1 MSTPP
6 TQRQSET
13 AVAPLDTLGEDIE
26 AGANSF
32 DRWLREISDNNITL
46 ARLKSVAEFIPIVN
60 NIMSASDA
68 AGDIVTLAQSE
79 TRSILDWVSLGVNL
93 IGIIPVPPAM
103 AYARK
108 SLRPTLHLVKERVK
122 ANPKGA
128 LGDALVTVLVGHL
141 NETILGELED
151 FVNKAQSQLSKHLT
165 DCGET
170 GKAIILM
177 IANAIDD
184 ILKGTLKFQPP
195 SQNASD
201 SFLHGLTKV
210 VTGPIDKVALE
221 ALNSIH
227 KFIPSHIKRLAFSY
241 TAILRTL
248 ADEVKANLIAL
259 GDTNTE
265 QSIGYLLLILSQA
278 AKRKRTQLSPYV
290 PPSGVGQAKRVSG
303 QNELGAT
310 NGQPPAKRD
319 ANAEKNGTC
328 TGTCNSITFARGTEQ
343 LTHTDFTLPG
353 PFPVTWSRNYR
364 SSLSALDCGPLG
376 ARWICAFTVHLEVVD
391 DTVNYHDADGRTH
404 TYQTPKIGKFHHDAI
419 EEIVLVRTGERTLT
433 IARGHN
439 IEEHY
444 EQVSTI
450 FRLVSIRHRNGA
462 SISLHYEYLHEGLQ
476 VLSDLLTYQNDEPHQ
491 HIQTRVGPNGKIASL
506 WLMQDGE
513 PNRQLADYDY
523 NAEGDLVA
531 ARDEHDRQW
540 DYQYQHHLITRYTDR
555 TGRGMN
561 LEWHGEGPDAKAIHE
576 WADDGSYD
584 VRLEWNRNIRLTYA
598 VNALGHETK
607 HYYDIL
613 GYTYRIVHPDG
624 NEEWFFRDAA
634 KNITQHIHTD
644 GSADNYIYDERGNLL
659 QHTRPDGSSIHHAY
673 DDQDQLFKTRDAEGG
688 LWKYDYD
695 QRGNIIETIDPLE
708 NKTQYSY
715 NSDNLPVVIT
725 DANGGSKQ
733 LAYNA
738 DGQLIRYTDCSG
750 KVSQWDYD
758 ALGQLS
764 RFTDAEGH
772 FTSYEYH
779 AGQLVR
785 LIHPDKTEEHFERDA
800 EGRLLSHTDALRQRT
815 TWHYNEAGLIQQR
828 QDANGTTLDYRW
840 DRLGQ
845 LVELRNENNSTA
857 SFKYDPAGRLLKET
871 GFDQQTTHYLY
882 DHGSNQPTRR
892 LDGDRVNE
900 FEYDPLGRLIAR
912 HAGHKEG
919 LEWQTETFA
928 YDGNGNLLLAENAAC
943 KLQWFY
949 DRAGNNTREHQ
960 YLRYLQEP
968 HVAVWKH
975 EYDALNQRIATT
987 RPDGHRV
994 SWLTYGS
1001 GHLLALKVDDTEL
1014 LSYQRDN
1021 LHREVARDQGNG
1033 LQQRQAWTPNGQL
1046 REQALGKRGDSQRL
1060 VVRNYRHDD
1069 AGQLTRIDDTRR
1081 GALSYRYDPLGR
1093 LLAAQT
1099 ISGEETFAFDPASNL
1114 LDPQTPRRPNQ
1125 YAPPKL
1131 LDNLL
1136 RDYVGTHYSYDE
1148 RGNLKERLHN
1158 GKKSHFTW
1166 DLRDRLIGYE
1176 DDRLTASFA
1185 YDALGRRLFKLSKAK
1200 YHDRSEAGPMWNKLE
1215 RAKLDEQYGCGYTIY
1230 GWDGD
1235 VLAFESRH
1243 NDKRERLT
1251 HYFFEPGSFV
1261 PVAQAIEQSSIQLL
1275 PEPVYEGA
1283 YDIDHDP
1290 VWQHKPTPVTF
1301 SAVAWYQ
1308 CDHLGTP
1315 MELTDE
1321 YGNIAWAGT
1330 YKTWGLA
1337 KEQRSETAKRA
1348 DIRNSLRFQGQ
1359 YFDVETGL
1367 HYNRYRYYDPQ
1378 VGRFIGKDPIGFA
1391 GGLNIYAYA
1400 PNPVEWVDPLGLMK
1414 GGAGGGCSCDIL
1426 PQRSADGRLR
1436 NADGTFAYDGGPKP
1450 RPEGSTHGN
1459 SRNSTT
1465 PTTLYGRY
1473 DAEGNFQKWGVTQDT
1488 SNRYSSKDLDGGR
1501 LREYRTGTRS
1511 EILDRE
1517 RRLVERFPGPLN
1529 NEPWAGSKRK

>member
-1 MSTPP
+1 MTVE
-6 TQRQSET
+6 TKEVRDRQV
-13 AVAPLDTLGEDIE
+13 AIAPLDQLAKEDIGK
-26 AGANSF
+26 GAQKF
-32 DRWLREISDNNITL
+32 DQWLQKVSNKTITL
-46 ARLKSVAEFIPIVN
+46 EKVKTWAGVIPVVG
-60 NIMSASDA
+60 NIMALIDA
-68 AGDIVTLAQSE
+68 LGDIVHLVKTESKDP
-79 TRSILDWVSLGVNL
+79 LDWVSLGINL
-93 IGIIPVPPAM
+93 IGVVPAPPTM
-103 AYARK
+103 AAARMT
-108 SLRPTLHLVKERVK
+108 LRPTLFLARQTLKKKPAGNLGDAVFTILADNVNATLMGELETFIEEAATTLPKMLVSSGNLGYDVLSSLADNIENTASGNIDTTASKAKASESFKELYNPDRTVSLWTAASTFAINSHEYVAKKTVNLVASNSGGLLLGVVQPYITILRWLAEQVRSTLTALAKPDVQHSIGWILSSLLVAVRKRKKARVQPTN
-122 ANPKGA
+122 APPQQVGRAQHTTGQGA
-128 LGDALVTVLVGHL
+128 LGATGQ
-141 NETILGELED
+141 
-151 FVNKAQSQLSKHLT
+151 QSQAK
-165 DCGET
+165 
-170 GKAIILM
+170 
-177 IANAIDD
+177 
-184 ILKGTLKFQPP
+184 
-195 SQNASD
+195 SD
-201 SFLHGLTKV
+201 PNPT
-210 VTGPIDKVALE
+210 
-221 ALNSIH
+221 
-227 KFIPSHIKRLAFSY
+227 
-241 TAILRTL
+241 
-248 ADEVKANLIAL
+248 
-259 GDTNTE
+259 TN
-265 QSIGYLLLILSQA
+265 
-278 AKRKRTQLSPYV
+278 RV
-290 PPSGVGQAKRVSG
+290 CSGS
-303 QNELGAT
+303 
-310 NGQPPAKRD
+310 
-319 ANAEKNGTC
+319 
-328 TGTCNSITFARGTEQ
+328 CNSISFARGTET
-343 LTHTDFTLPG
+343 LVHTDFNLPG
-353 PFPVTWSRNYR
+353 PFPLSWARTYR
-364 SSLSALDCGPLG
+364 SSLDAFDGSELG
-376 ARWICAFTVHLEVVD
+376 ARWITPFSMRLDLDGQAL
-391 DTVNYHDADGRTH
+391 NYHANDGRSHAYTL
-404 TYQTPKIGKFHHDAI
+404 PGVGKFHYDPV
-419 EEIVLVRTGERTLT
+419 EKVVLVHVNDSQLR
-433 IARGHN
+433 IVRGHDSQ
-439 IEEHY
+439 EHY
-444 EQVSTI
+444 ERI
-450 FRLVSIRHRNGA
+450 GKHFRLTAISLRGGA
-462 SISLHYEYLHEGLQ
+462 RISLHYEHQ
-476 VLSDLLTYQNDEPHQ
+476 FASQPVLSDLVTYQGDTQHHHIHTQLDEHG
-491 HIQTRVGPNGKIASL
+491 HISAL
-506 WLMQDGE
+506 WLMHEGL
-513 PNRQLADYDY
+513 PSRQLADYDHD
-523 NAEGDLVA
+523 EHGDLIA
-531 ARDEHDRQW
+531 ARDENAAQW

-561 LEWHGEGPDAKAIHE
+561 LQWQGEGPDAKAIRE

-584 VRLEWNRNIRLTYA
+584 TRLEWDENIRLTY
-598 VNALGHETK
+598 VTDALGQETW

-613 GYTYRIVHPDG
+613 GYTYRIIYPDG
-624 NEEWFFRDAA
+624 NEEWLFRDEA
-634 KNITQHIHTD
+634 KNVVRHIHTD
-644 GSADNYIYDERGNLL
+644 GSTDSYAYDDRGNLL
-659 QHTRPDGSSIHHAY
+659 QHTRADGSSVHHVY
-673 DDQDQLFKTRDAEGG
+673 DDQDQLFKTRDAESG

-695 QRGNIIETIDPLE
+695 QRGNIIETVDPLE
-708 NKTQYSY
+708 NTTQYIY

-750 KVSQWDYD
+750 KISQWDYD

-764 RFTDAEGH
+764 RFTDAEGNV
-772 FTSYEYH
+772 TTYEYRT
-779 AGQLVR
+779 GQLVR

-1021 LHREVARDQGNG
+1021 LHREIARDQGNG
-1033 LQQRQAWTPNGQL
+1033 LHQRQSWTPNGQL
-1046 REQALGKRGDSQRL
+1046 LEQALGKRGDSQRL
-1060 VVRNYRHDD
+1060 VVRNYRHDA

-1114 LDPQTPRRPNQ
+1114 LDPQAPRRPNQ

-1136 RDYVGTHYSYDE
+1136 RDYVGTHYTYDE

-1158 GKKSHFTW
+1158 GKKSYFTW
-1166 DLRDRLIGYE
+1166 DLYDRLIGYD
-1176 DDRLTASFA
+1176 DDRLTVNFA

-1200 YHDRSEAGPMWNKLE
+1200 YHDRREAGPMWNKLE
-1215 RAKLDEQYGCGYTIY
+1215 RAKLDEHYGCGYTIY

-1235 VLAFESRH
+1235 VLAFESRN
-1243 NDKRERLT
+1243 NDKSERLT

-1261 PVAQAIEQSSIQLL
+1261 PVAQAIEQRSIQLL

-1283 YDIDHDP
+1283 YDVDQDP
-1290 VWQHKPTPVTF
+1290 VWQHKPKPVTF
-1301 SAVAWYQ
+1301 SAHAWYQ

-1321 YGNIAWAGT
+1321 QGDIAWAGV
-1330 YKTWGLA
+1330 YKAWGLA
-1337 KEQRSETAKRA
+1337 KEQRSETAKRS
-1348 DIRNSLRFQGQ
+1348 DIRNPLRFQGQ

-1391 GGLNIYAYA
+1391 GGFNVYAYA
-1400 PNPVEWVDPLGLMK
+1400 TNPVGWIDPFGLARIPK
-1414 GGAGGGCSCDIL
+1414 SVKQKVANENRNFFGVETCESCVSEVVPGQKNVRGVTPPTNERQFDHIHPDSLGGANDESNTQVLCRKCNRDFS
-1426 PQRSADGRLR
+1426 
-1436 NADGTFAYDGGPKP
+1436 NTPKP
-1450 RPEGSTHGN
+1450 DFRTINRAGHRP
-1459 SRNSTT
+1459 
-1465 PTTLYGRY
+1465 
-1473 DAEGNFQKWGVTQDT
+1473 
-1488 SNRYSSKDLDGGR
+1488 
-1501 LREYRTGTRS
+1501 
-1511 EILDRE
+1511 
-1517 RRLVERFPGPLN
+1517 
-1529 NEPWAGSKRK
+1529 